1 METTNMQP
9 LDIFGLF
16 DQATAEELGVSV
28 EVYIDTIDKFDEQD
42 MEYIIHTVL
51 NPNAT
56 QDDKDKAKQ
65 LFNSKIEPK
74 N

>member
-1 METTNMQP
+1 MAITNGM
-9 LDIFGLF
+9 GLF
-16 DQATAEELGVSV
+16 DLFDQVTAKELGVSV